1 MVGCGE
7 GGQGEGLRSEGSQ
20 LSIPLSLCGS
30 PKITKSISLHQA
42 PRGSHCPGQS
52 PLPQEAEKH
61 SRGRL
66 GLTLPG
72 KEKALGCRRGDRRA
86 SALPLG
92 PSSERGASKEGER
105 GRVSNVLLISEEK
118 VSCCEG
124 LPAGTIERDAGQI
137 WAGER
142 EGGELGRLRQ
152 EEPSGAHAAVK
163 RAGRRVSMNGGRRG
177 AERMVSTHLS
187 PAPGQRGA
195 DRGGSE
201 ETLTSEPGVP
211 SLQPREER
219 TAAAAASRRRV
230 WPGERAGGRGPRR
243 AQSFPLGFPG
253 FRARGGSRRGRR

>member
-1 MVGCGE
+1 MKAPSR
-7 GGQGEGLRSEGSQ
+7 Q
-20 LSIPLSLCGS
+20 SLCGS
-30 PKITKSISLHQA
+30 PKITKSISLQQA

-52 PLPQEAEKH
+52 PLPHEAEKH

-72 KEKALGCRRGDRRA
+72 KGKALGCRRGDRRA

-92 PSSERGASKEGER
+92 LSSERGASKEGER

-152 EEPSGAHAAVK
+152 EEPSGAHAAVPK
-163 RAGRRVSMNGGRRG
+163 RAEESEHEWG
-177 AERMVSTHLS
+177 AERRREDGLY
-187 PAPGQRGA
+187 PP
-195 DRGGSE
+195 
-201 ETLTSEPGVP
+201 EPGAWA
-211 SLQPREER
+211 E
-219 TAAAAASRRRV
+219 
-230 WPGERAGGRGPRR
+230 
-243 AQSFPLGFPG
+243 
-253 FRARGGSRRGRR
+253 GSG